1 MASLPRVMRVMR
13 DQGFDKVKDEDG
25 DEDGDGDGDVVAQ
38 AIISASWRS
47 AWVRASGS
55 EGDEESESESS
66 MWIPRMRVRLWVK
79 AAAAMWG
86 RAEQS
91 VAGRRIVGKP
101 FWAMEAMSAVT
112 RGGDLQVRSLL

>member
-13 DQGFDKVKDEDG
+13 DQGFGVVLEG
-25 DEDGDGDGDVVAQ
+25 EVAQ

-47 AWVRASGS
+47 AWVRASAS
-55 EGDEESESESS
+55 EDEESESS
-66 MWIPRMRVRLWVK
+66 MWIPRMRVRLCVA

-101 FWAMEAMSAVT
+101 LRAMEAMSAVM
-112 RGGDLQVRSLL
+112 RGADLQVRSLL